1 MFNNINLNLYKNFYL
16 VCKYG
21 SINNAAKE
29 SYISP
34 PAISKSIKKLECEL
48 NRQLFYRNSD
58 GMVLTSYGKKLLFY
72 VEESFNSLNVAE
84 RILIEEDTLKKGI
97 LNIGIPSN
105 IGSFFLFD
113 NLMKFHREYPNI
125 DITVVTGSTS
135 KLIELLK
142 SHTVDFVIDTS
153 PISIELSS
161 DYTVKELA
169 KVNYCFMASNELD
182 TSKIKKLEDLE
193 KYQLILPIKGTANRN
208 DLDELLKERNVSFD
222 NPLNFHTSE
231 MIISAVKNNIGIGYV
246 IENLI
251 VKESGLKI
259 INIDEKLPN
268 VKINIIYN
276 NKYLTV
282 VPKKFINMY
291 IDRTINF

>member
-1 MFNNINLNLYKNFYL
+1 MFNNINLNLYKDFYL

-21 SINNAAKE
+21 SIDKDAFYDDFFE
-29 SYISP
+29 
-34 PAISKSIKKLECEL
+34 KLESEL

-58 GMVLTSYGKKLLFY
+58 GMMLTSYGKKLLFY

-84 RILIEEDTLKKGI
+84 RTLVEEDTLKKGS

-105 IGSFFLFD
+105 VGSFFLFD
-113 NLMKFHREYPNI
+113 NLIKFHNEYPNI
-125 DITVVTGSTS
+125 DVTVVTGSTS

-153 PISIELSS
+153 PINIELSN
-161 DYTVKELA
+161 DYTIKELA
-169 KVNYCFMASNELD
+169 KVNYCFTASKDFD

-193 KYQLILPIKGTANRN
+193 KYQLILPIKGTANR
-208 DLDELLKERNVSFD
+208 DELIKEKNINFN

-246 IENLI
+246 IEDLI
-251 VKESGLKI
+251 TKERDLKI
-259 INIDEKLPN
+259 VNIDEKLPN

-276 NKYLTV
+276 SKYLTV
-282 VPKKFINMY
+282 APKKFINMY
-291 IDRTINF
+291 IDKTIN

>member
-1 MFNNINLNLYKNFYL
+1 MFNNINLNLYKDFYL

-21 SINNAAKE
+21 SINKAAKE
-29 SYISP
+29 SYTSP
-34 PAISKSIKKLECEL
+34 PAISKSIKKLESEL

-58 GMVLTSYGKKLLFY
+58 GMMLTSYGKKLLFY

-84 RILIEEDTLKKGI
+84 RTLVEEDTLKKGS

-113 NLMKFHREYPNI
+113 NLIKFHNEYPNI
-125 DITVVTGSTS
+125 DVTVVTGSTS

-153 PISIELSS
+153 PINIELSN
-161 DYTVKELA
+161 DYTIKELA
-169 KVNYCFMASNELD
+169 KVNYCFTASKDFD

-208 DLDELLKERNVSFD
+208 DLDELIKEKNINFN

-246 IENLI
+246 IGDLI
-251 VKESGLKI
+251 TKESDLKI
-259 INIDEKLPN
+259 VNIDDKLPN

-276 NKYLTV
+276 SKYLTV
-282 VPKKFINMY
+282 APKKFINMY
-291 IDRTINF
+291 IDKTIN